1 MKTVA
6 ADNWKEELELARA
19 LHKHH
24 GKSYYFATRFFPKKL
39 REATHVLYAFVR
51 VPDEIVDSSGQAG
64 SSAVEARLD
73 SFISGWRQALVSGR
87 SDDPVLNA
95 SARMFRAYK
104 IPAEYSEAFLKAMR
118 QDVSKARYATYREL
132 EEYMYGSAAAVG
144 LMMCYIIGFKDGALP
159 YAKKLGEAMQLTN
172 ILRDVG
178 DDYRLRNRIYIPQE
192 DLDRFGVMHEIE
204 DGRVTAAWREL
215 MKFEVARARSLYR
228 DAEPGVALLARPG
241 RLPVRL
247 AARLYESI
255 LTRIEE
261 RDFDVFSGRAST
273 SFTGKIWYALPIIW
287 NHALT
292 RE

>member
-1 MKTVA
+1 MTSVTV
-6 ADNWKEELELARA
+6 DNGKEEIALARA

-24 GKSYYFATRFFPKKL
+24 GKSYYFATRFFPRTL
-39 REATHVLYAFVR
+39 REATHILYAFVR
-51 VPDEIVDSSGQAG
+51 IPDEIVDSSGTAPA
-64 SSAVEARLD
+64 SHVEAKLD
-73 SFISGWRQALVSGR
+73 SFVSGWRQALASG
-87 SDDPVLNA
+87 SSGDPVLNA
-95 SARMFRAYK
+95 SVRLFRAYR
-104 IPAEYSEAFLKAMR
+104 IPAEYAEAFLASMK

-132 EEYMYGSAAAVG
+132 EDYMYGSAAAVG

-192 DLDRFGVMHEIE
+192 DLDRFGVVREIE
-204 DGRVTAAWREL
+204 DGRVTEAWKDL
-215 MKFEVARARSLYR
+215 MRFEVARARSLYR

-247 AARLYESI
+247 AAVLYESI

-261 RDFDVFSGRAST
+261 RGFDVFSGRAST
-273 SFTGKIWYALPIIW
+273 SFAGKIWYALPIIW
-287 NHALT
+287 NHALI